1 VVGETPPARRIAL
14 RKSPGFAEQVGQRVF
29 VLGVQISN
37 ANCAFSELRAVV
49 ADVGS
54 ERAGR
59 DLSGMGQSGRPPLKR
74 IDPGSIQG
82 NPAGS
87 LSGSRGRFQGDARSD
102 DPNSMPVSVGRVF
115 CVLLPTTRA
124 QPVRMLGPQVPYA
137 SSQGGRRST
146 SPSRPTGRRPRLS
159 SSRSSAASRSPSG
172 PHRDEAAAA

>member
-1 VVGETPPARRIAL
+1 M
-14 RKSPGFAEQVGQRVF
+14 
-29 VLGVQISN
+29 LGVQISD

-87 LSGSRGRFQGDARSD
+87 LSGSKGRFQGDARSD

-124 QPVRMLGPQVPYA
+124 QPVRMLGPTSSLRKLSSRA
-137 SSQGGRRST
+137 SIHFT
-146 SPSRPTGRRPRLS
+146 VSPSW
-159 SSRSSAASRSPSG
+159 SATSLI
-172 PHRDEAAAA
+172 E